1 MEKNCRLGSI
11 MEMAFRKCRY
21 NPQVRNLLPSLAI
34 AVTAAGKSMRVDR
47 LRLLAWCLVASMH
60 LHAGAAFAQESP
72 LVPPWGRDLPPAEST
87 PAPDISEL
95 LADQSAGA
103 SEHGAWRFVGEYL
116 LWWTKN
122 ARVPPLLTTGPT
134 TDARPGA
141 LGQPFTKLLYGDNL
155 DFQERHGGRFT
166 LEIQLG
172 SGSAWSLAANSYL
185 LPSRNVGVS
194 LSSPGNPVLA
204 RPFFDA
210 VNLRED
216 SSVVTFPGM
225 ASGGVEIR
233 SDSFLH
239 GAEVNLQYVWR
250 CREHCRITF
259 LAGFRYL
266 GLY

>member
-47 LRLLAWCLVASMH
+47 SRFLAWCLVASMH

-87 PAPDISEL
+87 PAPNISEL
-95 LADQSAGA
+95 PADQSAEASAHGA
-103 SEHGAWRFVGEYL
+103 SRFAGEYL

-134 TDARPGA
+134 SDARSGA
-141 LGQPFTKLLYGDNL
+141 LDQPFTKILYGDNV
-155 DFQERHGGRFT
+155 DFQERHGGRFM
-166 LEIQLG
+166 LEIPLG
-172 SGSAWSLAANSYL
+172 AGGEWSLAANYFL
-185 LPSRNVGVS
+185 LTSRNVGVS
-194 LSSPGNPVLA
+194 LSSPGNPALA

-216 SSVVTFPGM
+216 SSV
-225 ASGGVEIR
+225 EIGR
-233 SDSFLH
+233 
-239 GAEVNLQYVWR
+239 
-250 CREHCRITF
+250 
-259 LAGFRYL
+259 
-266 GLY
+266 